1 MRQKNR
7 ALVALMH
14 QHGYVLVRENRHA
27 VWRHPHTKRQVVT
40 AGTPSDYRALANI
53 RQLLRRR
60 RRA

>member
-14 QHGYVLVRENRHA
+14 QHGYVLVRQNRHA
-27 VWRHPHTKRQVVT
+27 VWRHPQTKRQVVT
-40 AGTPSDYRALANI
+40 AQTPSDYRNLANV